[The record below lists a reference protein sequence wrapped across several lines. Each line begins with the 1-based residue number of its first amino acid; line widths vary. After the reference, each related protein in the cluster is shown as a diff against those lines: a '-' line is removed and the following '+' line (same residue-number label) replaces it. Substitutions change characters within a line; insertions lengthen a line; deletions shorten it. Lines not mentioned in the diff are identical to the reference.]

1 MEIYSDLEK
10 LAMSWN
16 IPVPNNEAQFIQMT
30 YWSPHKILK
39 YACSTSNYT
48 LVDLNISHSSKVYKG
63 GYHAAKH
70 GDLELVTKISDM
82 LHQPEEYN
90 RVLEGAIKNGNRLMV
105 DSIVNK
111 FPSYDADYATMVAHA
126 YHKTYLIKKLNH
138 PVDVIGEK
146 YILDHNI
153 FNPYYVNYLMKR
165 RNLSL
170 NQAVARTCI
179 KYKLPLPVV
188 DQPAPIIRYAV
199 KKDQWKSLYQPHLL
213 GHFLAA
219 FLRYHK
225 YQLFLEF
232 DDGISFT
239 PDLYHSAKLGSDP
252 ENVKVASGKYQL
264 DWNVILDDAQENGG
278 GRLID
283 LYESLV

>member
-16 IPVPNNEAQFIQMT
+16 IPVPNDEAQFMQMM

-48 LVDLNISHSSKVYKG
+48 LVDLNISQSSKVYKG

-70 GDLELVTKISDM
+70 GDGELVTKILGMVHETYD
-82 LHQPEEYN
+82 YN
-90 RVLEGAIKNGNRLMV
+90 RILEGAIKNGNRLLV
-105 DSIVNK
+105 DSIINTIQ
-111 FPSYDADYATMVAHA
+111 YDSDYATVVAHA

-138 PVDVIGEK
+138 SVDVVDEK

-153 FNPYYVNYLMKR
+153 FNAYYVNYLMIR
-165 RNLSL
+165 RKLNL

-188 DQPAPIIRYAV
+188 AEPAPIIRYAV
-199 KKDQWKSLYQPHLL
+199 KKNNWKSLYQPHLL

-225 YQLFLEF
+225 YDLFLEL

-239 PDLYHSAKLGSDP
+239 PDLYHSARLGSDK
-252 ENVKVASGKYQL
+252 ENVEVASSRYQL
-264 DWNVILDDAQENGG
+264 DWNVILDDAKENGSS
-278 GRLID
+278 RLVD
-283 LYESLV
+283 LYESLM